1 MHDYSFKTMIAW
13 VNTLLHN
20 TAYVRHVDR
29 TRTPDI
35 PNSSAFDLCDLDTG
49 GLARRIYETK
59 KLAHSNSIRGRFFFF
74 HRFFRYALCSSWT
87 NTRSRLTIIIFRGN
101 SHDSRCGT
109 ANKML
114 SNKCI
119 AAANLRYIFF
129 FIIFH
134 VDHVQTAS
142 RYLRQ
147 NYRNF

>member
-1 MHDYSFKTMIAW
+1 MHDYSFKTIIAW

-20 TAYVRHVDR
+20 TAHVDR

-35 PNSSAFDLCDLDTG
+35 PNSSAFDLCDLDTT

-59 KLAHSNSIRGRFFFF
+59 KLAHSNSIRVSFFFIAF
-74 HRFFRYALCSSWT
+74 PVRIVLIANKYALTLDNNNFPWKLA
-87 NTRSRLTIIIFRGN
+87 RLTMRHRQQNVIEQMHR
-101 SHDSRCGT
+101 SS
-109 ANKML
+109 
-114 SNKCI
+114 
-119 AAANLRYIFF
+119 LRYIFF